1 MRRKERQRTKRRT
14 KMDKAPLTEHLGEL
28 RNRIVI
34 TLIVLLIT
42 FSASFY
48 FSEDIFRLLT
58 APIHYILN
66 FSLESPY
73 ITLIPTKNPNLNLVF
88 LAPAE
93 ALWMHFKISFISAI
107 IISSPIIFFEIWRFI
122 APGLLEKER
131 KYAVPFVFTTTF
143 LFLIGALFCFVI
155 VLPFAMNFLLTYK
168 TANLQ
173 PMISVGKYTD
183 FCLKFILAFGAI
195 FELPVIVVFLTKMG
209 FEVKTALGGEMA
221 MDILHSDAK
230 FDLIIVDMKMPK
242 VKGADVI
249 RESKRLNKQVPFI
262 VLSGS
267 LDMKGHREQLK
278 GAGCDNF
285 EYLMK
290 PIELDELLGKVKQA
304 LNIDSE

>member
-1 MRRKERQRTKRRT
+1 
-14 KMDKAPLTEHLGEL
+14 MDKAPLTEHLGEL

-34 TLIVLLIT
+34 TLIAVMIT

-73 ITLIPTKNPNLNLVF
+73 ITIIPTKNPNLNLVF

-107 IISSPIIFFEIWRFI
+107 IISSPLIFFEIWRFI
-122 APGLLEKER
+122 APGLLQKER

-209 FEVKTALGGEMA
+209 IVSIDFLAKNRKYAVLIAFVIAALLTPTPDAFNQTLMA
-221 MDILHSDAK
+221 VPILILYEAGILASR
-230 FDLIIVDMKMPK
+230 I
-242 VKGADVI
+242 
-249 RESKRLNKQVPFI
+249 LNK
-262 VLSGS
+262 
-267 LDMKGHREQLK
+267 KKKTEEE
-278 GAGCDNF
+278 A
-285 EYLMK
+285 E
-290 PIELDELLGKVKQA
+290 EEDEEDDDEEEVEEEEDKT
-304 LNIDSE
+304 